1 MGEVYFAEHTVMG
14 RRAAVKIIREE
25 LSSNE
30 EMVQRFINEARQ
42 VNRIGHPNI
51 VEITD
56 FGQIGARYYLMME
69 LLEGETLEERL
80 ERMVMLEEKSAV
92 EITIQVAAAL

>member
-1 MGEVYFAEHTVMG
+1 MGEVYFGGHSVMG
-14 RRAAVKIIREE
+14 RRAAIKIIREE
-25 LSSNE
+25 LSSNA
-30 EMVQRFINEARQ
+30 EMVERFANEARQ

-56 FGQIGARYYLMME
+56 FGQVGSRYYIMME

-80 ERMVMLEEKSAV
+80 ERVKRLEP
-92 EITIQVAAAL
+92 AAAQRIAVQIAAA